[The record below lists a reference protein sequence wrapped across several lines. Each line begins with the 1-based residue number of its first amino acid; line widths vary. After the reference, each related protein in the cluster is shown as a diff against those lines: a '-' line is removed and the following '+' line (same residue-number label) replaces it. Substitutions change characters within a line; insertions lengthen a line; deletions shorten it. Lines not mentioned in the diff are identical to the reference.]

1 MGDVT
6 TNLLSISVSSP
17 SSLYLRALSDW
28 KAIKSLLLGCCQF
41 SPRCNTTPGGP
52 IGIASYFESNDCI
65 LIQIKDGAGASCRT
79 SGFLPPRRR
88 RRSVYGTLNLLESSR
103 QVLGADLNR
112 SESIERQA
120 DLYGHECPEGI
131 MRLFSSPDLFA
142 EFERAMIAERVRAGL
157 ARARSEGKR
166 LGRPP
171 IAPALEKRIR
181 EALATPGRP
190 GVRVIAKRF
199 GVDPGTVQRISRP
212 FDRVGGLEG

>member
-65 LIQIKDGAGASCRT
+65 LIQIKDGAGASCQT

-88 RRSVYGTLNLLESSR
+88 HRSVYGTLNLLESSR

-112 SESIERQA
+112 SESGRQVPVPRARPRTVPDTTLDRIRFPKNRYERA
-120 DLYGHECPEGI
+120 ASGI
-131 MRLFSSPDLFA
+131 SPDTKDFFLQ
-142 EFERAMIAERVRAGL
+142 
-157 ARARSEGKR
+157 KR
-166 LGRPP
+166 LSHKGYPP
-171 IAPALEKRIR
+171 L
-181 EALATPGRP
+181 
-190 GVRVIAKRF
+190 
-199 GVDPGTVQRISRP
+199 
-212 FDRVGGLEG
+212 